1 MPDPLAEELRELA
14 RFLDVPEAADQRAAV
29 RARLSAAPAR
39 ESRFFLARFFL
50 SRRRLAAVAAA
61 VAAAVVVGVVPPARA
76 AVTDAVGRVLRF
88 AGVEIRDPGTLPVP
102 LPSSPS
108 PLPQVRSVALDEA
121 RRVAKF
127 PVLAPT
133 ALGVPEDVQLTDP
146 ATDGAPRVVSLF
158 YRGGTVRIDQFD
170 GRAEGTFLKKAAGAS
185 FVTVRGD
192 FAVWLPEPHPVVYVD
207 RFGVEREEAARLAGP
222 TLIWAAD
229 AATYRLEG
237 LTDLESARA
246 VADSM
251 T

>member
-1 MPDPLAEELRELA
+1 VPDPLVDELRELA
-14 RFLDVPEAADQRAAV
+14 GWIDVPEPADQRAAV
-29 RARLSAAPAR
+29 RARLTAAPAR
-39 ESRFFLARFFL
+39 RPRFFL
-50 SRRRLAAVAAA
+50 SRRWLAAGAAAA
-61 VAAAVVVGVVPPARA
+61 VAVVVGVVPPARA

-88 AGVEIRDPGTLPVP
+88 AGVEIRDGDPGTLPSP

-108 PLPQVRSVALDEA
+108 PLPRVRSVALDEA
-121 RRVAKF
+121 RRLATF
-127 PVLAPT
+127 PVLAP
-133 ALGVPEDVQLTDP
+133 AVLGVPEDVQLADP
-146 ATDGAPRVVSLF
+146 APDGAPRVVTLL

-170 GRAEGTFLKKAAGAS
+170 GRVEGHFLKKVAGAS

-207 RFGVEREEAARLAGP
+207 RFGVTREEAARLAGP
-222 TLIWAAD
+222 TLIWAGA

-237 LTDLESARA
+237 LTDLDSARA